1 MLTRKIRHL
10 IAVFCVAM
18 LGWSQFAVASY
29 TGMQDVPKMASM
41 QGMQPDCAGG
51 MHEKPSILC
60 KVHCESSTPSPQAM
74 DMAETILPML
84 CMTAS
89 PVVPGHDLRNTSAP
103 NSYSQSGAP
112 PPLRIQYQVFRI

>member
-1 MLTRKIRHL
+1 MLTRNFRRL
-10 IAVFCVAM
+10 IAIFCVAM

-74 DMAETILPML
+74 DLAEPILPML

-89 PVVPGHDLRNTSAP
+89 LDAPWHDMLKTSIS
-103 NSYSQSGAP
+103 NRYSQSGAP